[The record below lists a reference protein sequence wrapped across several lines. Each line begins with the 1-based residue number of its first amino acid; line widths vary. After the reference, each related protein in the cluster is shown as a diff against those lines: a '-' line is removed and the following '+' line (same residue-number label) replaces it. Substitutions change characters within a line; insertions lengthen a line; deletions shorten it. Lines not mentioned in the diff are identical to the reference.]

1 MTGIYTT
8 RSSEARAQRSNRG
21 LEMKG
26 ARRIQGSVVSII
38 TPLFPRERK
47 SNKLKR
53 DGMIEV
59 SDPIH
64 PDEKQGR
71 RRLIASTSFSSR
83 GSCGRGRD

>member
-1 MTGIYTT
+1 
-8 RSSEARAQRSNRG
+8 
-21 LEMKG
+21 MKG

-59 SDPIH
+59 SDSIH

-83 GSCGRGRD
+83 GSCAAGAGTDIMKGRRGWGLGPRYILGP